1 MKKLLIFLAGAAA
14 GSLITWYFTKNYY
27 RKKADKEVNDVVAY
41 FRNAHKH
48 EMEYCA
54 KDVQATEDLVNKMN
68 ESEPQRKSWQEQK
81 KAYYKMSQQYQ
92 PPDEP
97 VPEVGYYPEP
107 HPHEDYN
114 PPYEVTEEQVLDMM
128 RMNDEWEQV
137 ELTYYEADDVV
148 VEDREQME
156 NWSEY
161 VGPVSSKCF
170 NSQGLYFVR
179 NEKYKV
185 DYEIHYEPGNFG
197 DTSDPDF
204 GYRM

>member
-1 MKKLLIFLAGAAA
+1 MKKLLIFLAGGAV
-14 GSLITWYFTKNYY
+14 GSLFTWYFTKEYY
-27 RKKADKEVNDVVAY
+27 RKKTDAEVNDVVEH
-41 FRNAHKH
+41 FRNAYKR
-48 EMEYCA
+48 EVEEPRKIQQEA
-54 KDVQATEDLVNKMN
+54 ERQARATF
-68 ESEPQRKSWQEQK
+68 QEQR
-81 KAYYKMSQQYQ
+81 KAYYAMSKKYQ
-92 PPDEP
+92 PTDEP
-97 VPEVGYYPEP
+97 VPEAGYYPEP
-107 HPHEDYN
+107 EQHPSEDYV
-114 PPYEVTEEQVLDMM
+114 PPYEVTEEQVLDKM
-128 RMNDEWEQV
+128 RMDDEWTQV

-197 DTSDPDF
+197 DTDDPDF

>member
-1 MKKLLIFLAGAAA
+1 MKKFLIFLAGAAA
-14 GSLITWYFTKNYY
+14 GSLITWYFTKEYY
-27 RKKADKEVNDVVAY
+27 RKKTDEEVNDVVAH
-41 FRNAHKH
+41 FRNAYTR
-48 EMEYCA
+48 EVEEPRR
-54 KDVQATEDLVNKMN
+54 VQQEAERQ
-68 ESEPQRKSWQEQK
+68 QRESWQEQK

-92 PPDEP
+92 PSDEP
-97 VPEVGYYPEP
+97 IPEVGYYPEP

-156 NWSEY
+156 NWLEY

-197 DTSDPDF
+197 DTDDPDF
-204 GYRM
+204 GYKM

>member
-1 MKKLLIFLAGAAA
+1 MKKFLIFLAGAAA
-14 GSLITWYFTKNYY
+14 GSLITWYFTKEYY
-27 RKKADKEVNDVVAY
+27 RKKTDAEVNDVVAH
-41 FRNAHKH
+41 FRNAYTR
-48 EMEYCA
+48 EVE
-54 KDVQATEDLVNKMN
+54 
-68 ESEPQRKSWQEQK
+68 EPRRTKQEAERQQRESWQEQK

-156 NWSEY
+156 NWLEY

-197 DTSDPDF
+197 DTDDPDF
-204 GYRM
+204 GYKM

>member
-1 MKKLLIFLAGAAA
+1 MKKFLIFLAGAAA
-14 GSLITWYFTKNYY
+14 GSLITWYFTKEYY
-27 RKKADKEVNDVVAY
+27 RKKTDEEVNDVVAH
-41 FRNAHKH
+41 FRNAYTR
-48 EMEYCA
+48 EVE
-54 KDVQATEDLVNKMN
+54 
-68 ESEPQRKSWQEQK
+68 EPSRIKQEAERQQRESWQEQK

-170 NSQGLYFVR
+170 NSIGLVL
-179 NEKYKV
+179 EKCFLS
-185 DYEIHYEPGNFG
+185 EGIS
-197 DTSDPDF
+197 TL
-204 GYRM
+204 

>member
-1 MKKLLIFLAGAAA
+1 MKKFLIFLAGAAA
-14 GSLITWYFTKNYY
+14 GSLITWYFTKEYY
-27 RKKADKEVNDVVAY
+27 RKKTDEEVNDVVAH
-41 FRNAHKH
+41 FRNAYTR
-48 EMEYCA
+48 EVEEPRR
-54 KDVQATEDLVNKMN
+54 VQQETERQ
-68 ESEPQRKSWQEQK
+68 QRESWQAQK

-107 HPHEDYN
+107 HPHEDYI

-197 DTSDPDF
+197 DTDDPDF
-204 GYRM
+204 GYKM

>member
-27 RKKADKEVNDVVAY
+27 RKKADEEVNDVVAH
-41 FRNAHKH
+41 FRNAYNR
-48 EMEYCA
+48 EVEEPRRI
-54 KDVQATEDLVNKMN
+54 QQETERQ
-68 ESEPQRKSWQEQK
+68 QREVWQEQK
-81 KAYYKMSQQYQ
+81 KAYYKMSQRYQ

-170 NSQGLYFVR
+170 NAQGLYFVR

-197 DTSDPDF
+197 DTDDPDF

>member
-1 MKKLLIFLAGAAA
+1 MKKFLIFLAGAAA
-14 GSLITWYFTKNYY
+14 GSLIAWYFTKEYY
-27 RKKADKEVNDVVAY
+27 RKKTDEEVNDVVAH
-41 FRNAHKH
+41 FRNAYKR
-48 EMEYCA
+48 EVEEPRR
-54 KDVQATEDLVNKMN
+54 VQQETERQ
-68 ESEPQRKSWQEQK
+68 QREAWQEQK
-81 KAYYKMSQQYQ
+81 KAYCKMSQRYQ

-197 DTSDPDF
+197 DTTDPDF
-204 GYRM
+204 GYKM

>member
-1 MKKLLIFLAGAAA
+1 MKKFLIFLAGAAA
-14 GSLITWYFTKNYY
+14 GSLITWYFTKEYY
-27 RKKADKEVNDVVAY
+27 RKKTDEEVNDVVAH
-41 FRNAHKH
+41 FRNAYTR
-48 EMEYCA
+48 EVE
-54 KDVQATEDLVNKMN
+54 
-68 ESEPQRKSWQEQK
+68 EPRRAQQEAERQQRESWQEQK
-81 KAYYKMSQQYQ
+81 KAYYKMSQRYQ

-197 DTSDPDF
+197 DTDDPDF
-204 GYRM
+204 GYKM

>member
-1 MKKLLIFLAGAAA
+1 MKKFLIFLAGAAV
-14 GSLITWYFTKNYY
+14 GSLITWYFTKEYY
-27 RKKADKEVNDVVAY
+27 RKKTDEEVNDVVAH
-41 FRNAHKH
+41 FRNAYKR
-48 EMEYCA
+48 EVEEPRRI
-54 KDVQATEDLVNKMN
+54 QQETERQ
-68 ESEPQRKSWQEQK
+68 QREAWQEQK

-197 DTSDPDF
+197 DTTDPDF

>member
-1 MKKLLIFLAGAAA
+1 MKKFLIFLAGATA
-14 GSLITWYFTKNYY
+14 GSLITWYFTKKYY
-27 RKKADKEVNDVVAY
+27 QKKTDEEVNDVVAH
-41 FRNAHKH
+41 FRNAYTR
-48 EMEYCA
+48 EVE
-54 KDVQATEDLVNKMN
+54 
-68 ESEPQRKSWQEQK
+68 EPRRIKQEAERQQRESWQEQK

-97 VPEVGYYPEP
+97 VPEVRYYPEP
-107 HPHEDYN
+107 HPHEDYI

-156 NWSEY
+156 NWLEY

-197 DTSDPDF
+197 DTDDPDF
-204 GYRM
+204 GYKM

>member
-1 MKKLLIFLAGAAA
+1 MKKILIFLAGAAA
-14 GSLITWYFTKNYY
+14 GSLITWYFTREYY
-27 RKKADKEVNDVVAY
+27 RKNTDEEVNDVVAH
-41 FRNAHKH
+41 FRNAYNR
-48 EMEYCA
+48 EVEEPRRR
-54 KDVQATEDLVNKMN
+54 QQ
-68 ESEPQRKSWQEQK
+68 ESERQQRESWQEQK

-137 ELTYYEADDVV
+137 ELTYYDADDVV

>member
-1 MKKLLIFLAGAAA
+1 MKKFLIFLAGAAA
-14 GSLITWYFTKNYY
+14 GSLITWYFTKEYY
-27 RKKADKEVNDVVAY
+27 RKKTDEEVNDVVAH
-41 FRNAHKH
+41 FRNAYTR
-48 EMEYCA
+48 EVEEPRR
-54 KDVQATEDLVNKMN
+54 VQQEAERQ
-68 ESEPQRKSWQEQK
+68 QRESWQEQK

-97 VPEVGYYPEP
+97 IPEVGYYPEP

-156 NWSEY
+156 NWLEY

-197 DTSDPDF
+197 DTDDPDF
-204 GYRM
+204 GYKM

>member
-1 MKKLLIFLAGAAA
+1 MKKFLIFLAGAAA
-14 GSLITWYFTKNYY
+14 GSLITWYFTKEYY
-27 RKKADKEVNDVVAY
+27 RKKTDEEVNDVVAH
-41 FRNAHKH
+41 FRNAYTR
-48 EMEYCA
+48 EVEEPRR
-54 KDVQATEDLVNKMN
+54 VQQEAERQ
-68 ESEPQRKSWQEQK
+68 QRESWQEQK

-107 HPHEDYN
+107 HPHDDYI

-197 DTSDPDF
+197 DTDDPDF
-204 GYRM
+204 GYKM

>member
-1 MKKLLIFLAGAAA
+1 MKKFLIFLAGTAA
-14 GSLITWYFTKNYY
+14 GSLITWYFTKEYY
-27 RKKADKEVNDVVAY
+27 RKKTDEEVNDVVAH
-41 FRNAHKH
+41 FRNAYTR
-48 EMEYCA
+48 EVEEPRR
-54 KDVQATEDLVNKMN
+54 VQQEAERQ
-68 ESEPQRKSWQEQK
+68 QRESWQEQK

-197 DTSDPDF
+197 DTDDPDF
-204 GYRM
+204 GYKM

>member
-1 MKKLLIFLAGAAA
+1 MKKFLIFLAGAAA
-14 GSLITWYFTKNYY
+14 GSLITWYFTKEYY
-27 RKKADKEVNDVVAY
+27 RKKTDEEVNDVVAH
-41 FRNAHKH
+41 FRNAYTR
-48 EMEYCA
+48 EVE
-54 KDVQATEDLVNKMN
+54 
-68 ESEPQRKSWQEQK
+68 EPRRIKQEAERQQRESWQEQK

-156 NWSEY
+156 NWLEY

-197 DTSDPDF
+197 DTDDPDF
-204 GYRM
+204 GYKM

>member
-1 MKKLLIFLAGAAA
+1 MKKFLIFLAGAAA
-14 GSLITWYFTKNYY
+14 GSLITWYFTKEYY
-27 RKKADKEVNDVVAY
+27 RKKTDEEVNDVVAH
-41 FRNAHKH
+41 FRNAYTR
-48 EMEYCA
+48 EVEEPRR
-54 KDVQATEDLVNKMN
+54 VQQEAERQQR
-68 ESEPQRKSWQEQK
+68 ESGQEQK

-92 PPDEP
+92 SPDEP

-137 ELTYYEADDVV
+137 ELTYYEGDDVV

-197 DTSDPDF
+197 DTDDPDF
-204 GYRM
+204 GYKM

>member
-14 GSLITWYFTKNYY
+14 GSLITWYFTKEYY
-27 RKKADKEVNDVVAY
+27 RKKTDEEVNDVVTH
-41 FRNAHKH
+41 FRNAYKR
-48 EMEYCA
+48 EVEEPRRI
-54 KDVQATEDLVNKMN
+54 QQETERQ
-68 ESEPQRKSWQEQK
+68 QRESWQEQK

-97 VPEVGYYPEP
+97 VPEAGYYPEP
-107 HPHEDYN
+107 HPHEDYT

-197 DTSDPDF
+197 DTTDPDF
-204 GYRM
+204 GYKM

>member
-1 MKKLLIFLAGAAA
+1 MKKFLIFLAGAAA
-14 GSLITWYFTKNYY
+14 GSLITWYFTKEYY
-27 RKKADKEVNDVVAY
+27 RKKTDEEVNDVVAH
-41 FRNAHKH
+41 FRNVYKREVEEPRRIQQEAERQQH
-48 EMEYCA
+48 E
-54 KDVQATEDLVNKMN
+54 
-68 ESEPQRKSWQEQK
+68 SWQEQK

-185 DYEIHYEPGNFG
+185 DYEIHYEPGTFG
-197 DTSDPDF
+197 DTTDPDF

>member
-1 MKKLLIFLAGAAA
+1 MKKFLIFLAGAAA
-14 GSLITWYFTKNYY
+14 GSLITWYFTKEYY
-27 RKKADKEVNDVVAY
+27 RKKTDEEVNDVVAH
-41 FRNAHKH
+41 FHNAYTR
-48 EMEYCA
+48 EVEEPRR
-54 KDVQATEDLVNKMN
+54 VQQEAERQ
-68 ESEPQRKSWQEQK
+68 QRESWQEQK

-92 PPDEP
+92 PTDEP

-156 NWSEY
+156 NWLEY

-197 DTSDPDF
+197 DTDDPDF
-204 GYRM
+204 GYKM

>member
-14 GSLITWYFTKNYY
+14 GSLITWYFAKKYY
-27 RKKADKEVNDVVAY
+27 RKKTDEEVNDVVAH
-41 FRNAHKH
+41 FRNAYTREVK
-48 EMEYCA
+48 
-54 KDVQATEDLVNKMN
+54 
-68 ESEPQRKSWQEQK
+68 EPRRIQQEAERQQRESWQEQK
-81 KAYYKMSQQYQ
+81 KAYYKMSRQYQ

-197 DTSDPDF
+197 DTDDPDF

>member
-1 MKKLLIFLAGAAA
+1 MKKILIFLAGAAV
-14 GSLITWYFTKNYY
+14 GSLITWHFTKEYY
-27 RKKADKEVNDVVAY
+27 RKKTDEEVNDVVAH
-41 FRNAHKH
+41 FRNAYKR
-48 EMEYCA
+48 EVEEPRRI
-54 KDVQATEDLVNKMN
+54 QQETE
-68 ESEPQRKSWQEQK
+68 SQQREAWQEQK

-128 RMNDEWEQV
+128 RMNYEWEQV

-197 DTSDPDF
+197 DTDDPDF
-204 GYRM
+204 GYKM

>member
-1 MKKLLIFLAGAAA
+1 MKKFLIFLAGAAA
-14 GSLITWYFTKNYY
+14 GSLITWYFTKEYY
-27 RKKADKEVNDVVAY
+27 RKKTDDEVNDVVAH
-41 FRNAHKH
+41 FRNAYTR
-48 EMEYCA
+48 EVE
-54 KDVQATEDLVNKMN
+54 
-68 ESEPQRKSWQEQK
+68 EPRRVRQEAERQQRESWQEQK

-197 DTSDPDF
+197 DTDDPDF
-204 GYRM
+204 GYKM

>member
-1 MKKLLIFLAGAAA
+1 MKKFLIFLAGAAA
-14 GSLITWYFTKNYY
+14 GSLITWYFTKEYY
-27 RKKADKEVNDVVAY
+27 RKKTDEEVNDVVAH
-41 FRNAHKH
+41 FRNAYTR
-48 EMEYCA
+48 EVE
-54 KDVQATEDLVNKMN
+54 
-68 ESEPQRKSWQEQK
+68 EPRCIQREAERQQRESWQEQK

-197 DTSDPDF
+197 DTDDPDF
-204 GYRM
+204 GYKM

>member
-14 GSLITWYFTKNYY
+14 GSLITWYFAKKYY
-27 RKKADKEVNDVVAY
+27 RKKTDEEVNDVVAH
-41 FRNAHKH
+41 FRNAYTREVK
-48 EMEYCA
+48 
-54 KDVQATEDLVNKMN
+54 
-68 ESEPQRKSWQEQK
+68 EPRRIRQEAERQQRESWQEQK
-81 KAYYKMSQQYQ
+81 KAYYKMSRQYQ
-92 PPDEP
+92 PPDGP

-197 DTSDPDF
+197 DTDDPDF

>member
-14 GSLITWYFTKNYY
+14 GSLITWYFTKEYY
-27 RKKADKEVNDVVAY
+27 RKKTDEEVNDVVSH
-41 FRNAHKH
+41 FRNAYTR
-48 EMEYCA
+48 EVEEPRR
-54 KDVQATEDLVNKMN
+54 VQQEV
-68 ESEPQRKSWQEQK
+68 ERQQRESWQEQK

-197 DTSDPDF
+197 DTDDPDF

>member
-1 MKKLLIFLAGAAA
+1 MKKFLIFLAGAAV
-14 GSLITWYFTKNYY
+14 GSLITWYFTREYY
-27 RKKADKEVNDVVAY
+27 RKKTDDEVNDVVAH
-41 FRNAHKH
+41 FRNAYKR
-48 EMEYCA
+48 EVEEPRRI
-54 KDVQATEDLVNKMN
+54 QQETERQ
-68 ESEPQRKSWQEQK
+68 QRESWQEQK

-197 DTSDPDF
+197 DTNDPDF
-204 GYRM
+204 GYKM

>member
-1 MKKLLIFLAGAAA
+1 MKKFLIFLAGTAA
-14 GSLITWYFTKNYY
+14 GSLITWYFTKEYY
-27 RKKADKEVNDVVAY
+27 RKKTDDEVNDVVAH
-41 FRNAHKH
+41 FRNAYTR
-48 EMEYCA
+48 EVE
-54 KDVQATEDLVNKMN
+54 
-68 ESEPQRKSWQEQK
+68 EPRRIKQEAEHQQRESWQEQK

-107 HPHEDYN
+107 HPHEDYI

-197 DTSDPDF
+197 DTDDPDF
-204 GYRM
+204 GYKM

>member
-14 GSLITWYFTKNYY
+14 GSLITWYFTKEYY
-27 RKKADKEVNDVVAY
+27 RKKTDEEVNDVVAH
-41 FRNAHKH
+41 FRNAYTR
-48 EMEYCA
+48 EVEEPRR
-54 KDVQATEDLVNKMN
+54 VQQEAERQ
-68 ESEPQRKSWQEQK
+68 QRESWQEQK

-128 RMNDEWEQV
+128 RMNDEWTQV

-197 DTSDPDF
+197 DTDDPDF

>member
-1 MKKLLIFLAGAAA
+1 MKKFLIFLAGAAA

-27 RKKADKEVNDVVAY
+27 RKKTDDEVNDVVAH
-41 FRNAHKH
+41 FRNAYTR
-48 EMEYCA
+48 EVEEPRRR
-54 KDVQATEDLVNKMN
+54 QQ
-68 ESEPQRKSWQEQK
+68 ESERQQREVWQEQK

-128 RMNDEWEQV
+128 RMNGEWEQV

-197 DTSDPDF
+197 DTDDPDF
-204 GYRM
+204 GYKM

>member
-1 MKKLLIFLAGAAA
+1 MKKFLIFLAGAAA
-14 GSLITWYFTKNYY
+14 GSLITWYFTKEYY
-27 RKKADKEVNDVVAY
+27 RKKTDEEVNDVVAH
-41 FRNAHKH
+41 FRNAYTR
-48 EMEYCA
+48 EVEEPRR
-54 KDVQATEDLVNKMN
+54 VQQEAERQ
-68 ESEPQRKSWQEQK
+68 QRESWQEQK

-170 NSQGLYFVR
+170 NAQGLYFVR

-197 DTSDPDF
+197 DTDDPDF
-204 GYRM
+204 GYKM

>member
-1 MKKLLIFLAGAAA
+1 MKKFLIFLAGAAA
-14 GSLITWYFTKNYY
+14 GSLITWYFTKKYY
-27 RKKADKEVNDVVAY
+27 RKKTDEEVSDVVAH
-41 FRNAHKH
+41 FRNAYTR
-48 EMEYCA
+48 EVEEPRR
-54 KDVQATEDLVNKMN
+54 VQQEAERQ
-68 ESEPQRKSWQEQK
+68 QRESWQEQK

-107 HPHEDYN
+107 YPHEDYN

-197 DTSDPDF
+197 DTDDPDF
-204 GYRM
+204 GYKM

>member
-1 MKKLLIFLAGAAA
+1 MKKLIIFLAGAAA
-14 GSLITWYFTKNYY
+14 GSLITWYFTKEYY
-27 RKKADKEVNDVVAY
+27 RKKTDEEVNDVVAH
-41 FRNAHKH
+41 FRNAYKR
-48 EMEYCA
+48 EVEEPRR
-54 KDVQATEDLVNKMN
+54 VQQEAERQ
-68 ESEPQRKSWQEQK
+68 QRESWQEQK

-97 VPEVGYYPEP
+97 VPEAGYYPEP

-170 NSQGLYFVR
+170 NAQGLYFVR

-197 DTSDPDF
+197 DTTDPDF
-204 GYRM
+204 GYKM

>member
-1 MKKLLIFLAGAAA
+1 MKKFLIFLAGAAA
-14 GSLITWYFTKNYY
+14 GSLITWYFTKEYY
-27 RKKADKEVNDVVAY
+27 RKKTDAEVNDVVVH
-41 FRNAHKH
+41 FRNAYTR
-48 EMEYCA
+48 EVE
-54 KDVQATEDLVNKMN
+54 
-68 ESEPQRKSWQEQK
+68 EPRRIKQEAERQQRESWQEQK

-156 NWSEY
+156 NWLEY

-197 DTSDPDF
+197 DTDDPDF
-204 GYRM
+204 GYKM

>member
-1 MKKLLIFLAGAAA
+1 MKKFFIFLAGAAA
-14 GSLITWYFTKNYY
+14 GSLITWYFTKKYY
-27 RKKADKEVNDVVAY
+27 QKKTDEEVDDVVAH
-41 FRNAHKH
+41 FRNAYTREVEEPRRIK
-48 EMEYCA
+48 
-54 KDVQATEDLVNKMN
+54 QAAERQ
-68 ESEPQRKSWQEQK
+68 QRESWQEQK

-128 RMNDEWEQV
+128 RMNNEWEQV

-197 DTSDPDF
+197 DTDDPDF
-204 GYRM
+204 GYKM

>member
-1 MKKLLIFLAGAAA
+1 MKKFLIFLAGAAV
-14 GSLITWYFTKNYY
+14 GSLITWYFTKEYY
-27 RKKADKEVNDVVAY
+27 RKKTDEEVNDVVAH
-41 FRNAHKH
+41 FRNAYTR
-48 EMEYCA
+48 EVEEPRR
-54 KDVQATEDLVNKMN
+54 VQQEAERQ
-68 ESEPQRKSWQEQK
+68 QRESWQEQK
-81 KAYYKMSQQYQ
+81 KAYYKMSQQYR

-197 DTSDPDF
+197 DTDDPDF
-204 GYRM
+204 GYKM

>member
-1 MKKLLIFLAGAAA
+1 MKKFLIFLAGAAA
-14 GSLITWYFTKNYY
+14 GSLITWYFTQEYY
-27 RKKADKEVNDVVAY
+27 RKKTDEEVNDVVSH
-41 FRNAHKH
+41 FRNAYTR
-48 EMEYCA
+48 EVEEPRR
-54 KDVQATEDLVNKMN
+54 VQQEAERQ
-68 ESEPQRKSWQEQK
+68 QRESWQEQK

-197 DTSDPDF
+197 DTDDPDF
-204 GYRM
+204 GYKM

>member
-1 MKKLLIFLAGAAA
+1 MKKFLIFLAGAAA
-14 GSLITWYFTKNYY
+14 GSLITWYFTKEYY
-27 RKKADKEVNDVVAY
+27 RKKTDEEVNDVVAH
-41 FRNAHKH
+41 FRNAYTR
-48 EMEYCA
+48 EVEEPRR
-54 KDVQATEDLVNKMN
+54 VQQEAERQ
-68 ESEPQRKSWQEQK
+68 QRESWQEQK

-148 VEDREQME
+148 AEDREQME

-197 DTSDPDF
+197 DTDDPDF
-204 GYRM
+204 GYKM

>member
-1 MKKLLIFLAGAAA
+1 MKKFLIFLAGAAA
-14 GSLITWYFTKNYY
+14 GSLITWYFTKEYY
-27 RKKADKEVNDVVAY
+27 RKKTDEEVNDVVAH
-41 FRNAHKH
+41 FRNAYTR
-48 EMEYCA
+48 EVE
-54 KDVQATEDLVNKMN
+54 
-68 ESEPQRKSWQEQK
+68 EPRCIKQEAERQQRESWQEQK

-197 DTSDPDF
+197 DTDDPDF
-204 GYRM
+204 GYKM

>member
-1 MKKLLIFLAGAAA
+1 MKKFLIFLAGAAA
-14 GSLITWYFTKNYY
+14 GSLITWHFAKEYY
-27 RKKADKEVNDVVAY
+27 RKKTDEEVNDVVAH
-41 FRNAHKH
+41 FRNAYTR
-48 EMEYCA
+48 EVEEPRR
-54 KDVQATEDLVNKMN
+54 VQQEAERQ
-68 ESEPQRKSWQEQK
+68 QRESWQEQK

-156 NWSEY
+156 NWLEY

-197 DTSDPDF
+197 DTTDPDF

>member
-1 MKKLLIFLAGAAA
+1 MKKFLIFLAGAAA
-14 GSLITWYFTKNYY
+14 GSLITWYFTKEYY
-27 RKKADKEVNDVVAY
+27 RKKTDEEVNDVVAH
-41 FRNAHKH
+41 FRNAYTR
-48 EMEYCA
+48 EVEA
-54 KDVQATEDLVNKMN
+54 PRRVQQEAERQ
-68 ESEPQRKSWQEQK
+68 QRESWQEQK

-156 NWSEY
+156 NWLEY

-197 DTSDPDF
+197 DTDDPDF
-204 GYRM
+204 GYKM